1 MMISNFTFR
10 LPTKALFGKGQIAS
24 IADEIPKTARILLTY
39 GGGSIKKNGIFEQ
52 VQSALKDHFYIEFGG
67 IEANPEYE
75 TLMKAVTLAREE
87 KLDFILAVGGGSV
100 LDGSKFI
107 AAAVP
112 FNGDPWDIPYKKV
125 PISTALPVGCVM
137 TLPATG
143 SEMNHRAVV
152 SRRATQD
159 KLSLYSEWLR
169 PQFAVLDPTTT
180 YSLPAKQTANGVVDA
195 FVHTLEQY
203 ATYPVNGKIQDSF
216 AEGVLS
222 TLLEDGPK
230 LLEHP
235 TDYDARANVMWAAT
249 QGLNDILS
257 VGVPGDWSSHAIGH
271 ELTAVYGMD
280 HAQTLAIIVPA
291 LFTHQLEA
299 KREKLTQMALRVF
312 HYQGDIHR
320 AAEFAIEKI
329 REFFEQM
336 GLKTNFSALGIDDS
350 QFPLVLKKL
359 AEHRPPFIGER
370 KDIDLAAVERILRMV
385 L

>member
-1 MMISNFTFR
+1 MISNFTFR
-10 LPTKALFGKGQIAS
+10 LPTKALFGKGQIAA
-24 IADEIPKTARILLTY
+24 IRTEIPKTARILLTY
-39 GGGSIKKNGIFEQ
+39 GGGSIKKNGVFDQ
-52 VQSALKDHFYIEFGG
+52 VKAALQEHFYLEFGG

-75 TLMKAVTLAREE
+75 TLMKAVALVRQE

-112 FNGDPWDIPYKKV
+112 FDGDPWDIPYKKA
-125 PISTALPVGCVM
+125 PISTALPIGCVM

-159 KLSLYSEWLR
+159 KVSLYSDWIR

-180 YSLPAKQTANGVVDA
+180 FSLPTRQTANGVVDA

-203 ATYPVNGKIQDSF
+203 ATYPVNGKIQDRF
-216 AEGVLS
+216 AEGVLL

-230 LLEHP
+230 LLDNP

-280 HAQTLAIIVPA
+280 HAQTLAVVVPA
-291 LFTHQLEA
+291 LFTHQLEG
-299 KREKLTQMALRVF
+299 KREKLTQMAQRVF
-312 HYQGDIHR
+312 NYQGDMAH
-320 AAEFAIEKI
+320 AAEFAIQKT

-336 GLKTNFSALGIDDS
+336 GLKTCFRDLAIDDS
-350 QFPLVLKKL
+350 QFPLVLRKL

-370 KDIDLAAVERILRMV
+370 QDIDIAATERILRMA

>member
-1 MMISNFTFR
+1 MISNFTFS
-10 LPTKALFGKGQIAS
+10 LPTKALFGKGQIAA
-24 IADEIPKTARILLTY
+24 IANEIPKTARILLTY
-39 GGGSIKKNGIFEQ
+39 GGGSIKKNGVFEQ
-52 VQSALKDHFYIEFGG
+52 VQAALKEHFYIEFSG

-75 TLMKAVTLAREE
+75 TLMKAVQLVREE
-87 KLDFILAVGGGSV
+87 QLDFILAVGGGSV

-112 FNGDPWDIPYKKV
+112 FVGDPWDIPYKKA
-125 PISTALPVGCVM
+125 PISTALPIGCVM

-143 SEMNHRAVV
+143 SEMNYRAVV
-152 SRRATQD
+152 SRRSTQD
-159 KLSLYSEWLR
+159 KVSLYSEWLR

-180 YSLPAKQTANGVVDA
+180 YSLPAQQTANGVVDA

-203 ATYPVNGKIQDSF
+203 ATYPVNGKIQDRF
-216 AEGVLS
+216 AEGVLL

-291 LFTHQLEA
+291 LFTHQLEV
-299 KREKLTQMALRVF
+299 KREKLTQMAQRVF
-312 HYQGDIHR
+312 NYQRDIHY
-320 AAEFAIEKI
+320 AAEFAIEKT

-336 GLKTNFSALGIDDS
+336 GLKTSFSALGIDDS
-350 QFPLVLKKL
+350 QFSLVLKKL

-370 KDIDLAAVERILRMV
+370 NDIDLAAAERILRMA

>member
-1 MMISNFTFR
+1 MISNFSFY
-10 LPTKALFGKGQIAS
+10 LPTKAYFGKGQIATL
-24 IADEIPKTARILLTY
+24 ATAIPKTARILLTY
-39 GGGSIKKNGIFEQ
+39 GGGSIKKNGVFDQ
-52 VQSALKDHFYIEFGG
+52 VQQALNAHFYIEFGG

-75 TLMKAVTLAREE
+75 TLMKAVELVRKE

-112 FNGDPWDIPYKKV
+112 FDGEPWDIPYKKA
-125 PISTALPVGCVM
+125 PISTALPIGCVL

-159 KLSLYSEWLR
+159 KVSLYSDLIR
-169 PQFAVLDPTTT
+169 PQFAILDPTTT
-180 YSLPAKQTANGVVDA
+180 FSLPARQTANGVVDA

-203 ATYPVNGKIQDSF
+203 ATYPVNGKIQDRF
-216 AEGVLS
+216 AEGVLL
-222 TLLEDGPK
+222 TLLEDGSK
-230 LLEHP
+230 LLDNP
-235 TDYDARANVMWAAT
+235 IDYDARANVMWAAT

-271 ELTAVYGMD
+271 ELTAVYGLD

-291 LFTHQLEA
+291 LFTHQIEH
-299 KREKLTQMALRVF
+299 KREKLTQMAQRVF
-312 HYQGDIHR
+312 NYQGDN
-320 AAEFAIEKI
+320 AQGAEFAIQKT

-336 GLKTNFSALGIDDS
+336 GLKTRFSDLGIDDS
-350 QFPLVLKKL
+350 QFSLVLQKL
-359 AEHRPPFIGER
+359 AEHRPQPLGEH
-370 KDIDLAAVERILRMV
+370 KNIDNTVAKQILYMA

>member
-1 MMISNFTFR
+1 MSNFTFR

>member
-1 MMISNFTFR
+1 MISNFTFR

>member
-1 MMISNFTFR
+1 MISNFNFY
-10 LPTKALFGKGQIAS
+10 LPTKAYFGKGQIAEIS
-24 IADEIPKTARILLTY
+24 MAIPKNARILLTY
-39 GGGSIKKNGIFEQ
+39 GGGSIKKNGVFEQ
-52 VQSALKDHFYIEFGG
+52 VQNALKDHFYIEFSG

-75 TLMKAVTLAREE
+75 TLMKAVKLAREE

-112 FNGDPWDIPYKKV
+112 FEGEPWDIPYKKA
-125 PISTALPVGCVM
+125 PILTALPIGCVM

-152 SRRATQD
+152 SRRATKD
-159 KLSLYSEWLR
+159 KVSLYSDLIR

-180 YSLPAKQTANGVVDA
+180 FSLPARQTANGVVDA

-203 ATYPVNGKIQDSF
+203 ATYPVNGKIQDRF
-216 AEGVLS
+216 AEGVLL
-222 TLLEDGPK
+222 TLLEDGPV
-230 LLEHP
+230 LLDNP

-271 ELTAVYGMD
+271 ELTAVYGLD

-291 LFTHQLEA
+291 LFTHQIEG
-299 KREKLTQMALRVF
+299 KREKLTQLAQRVF
-312 HYQGDIHR
+312 SYQGDDAQ
-320 AAEFAIEKI
+320 AAEFAIQQI
-329 REFFEQM
+329 RIFFERM
-336 GLKTNFSALGIDDS
+336 GLKTYFSAMGIDDS
-350 QFPLVLKKL
+350 QFSLVLQKL
-359 AEHRPPFIGER
+359 AEHRPPFIVER
-370 KDIDLAAVERILRMV
+370 QDIDQAAVKRILYMA

>member
-1 MMISNFTFR
+1 MISNFTFR

-39 GGGSIKKNGIFEQ
+39 GGGSIKKNGVFEQ

-370 KDIDLAAVERILRMV
+370 KDIDLAAVERILRMA

>member
-1 MMISNFTFR
+1 MISNFSFY
-10 LPTKALFGKGQIAS
+10 LPTKAYFGKGQIATL
-24 IADEIPKTARILLTY
+24 ATAIPKTARILLTY
-39 GGGSIKKNGIFEQ
+39 GGGSIKKNGVFEQ
-52 VQSALKDHFYIEFGG
+52 VQQALQAHFYIEFGG

-75 TLMKAVTLAREE
+75 TIMKAVELVRKE

-107 AAAVP
+107 AVAVP
-112 FNGDPWDIPYKKV
+112 FDGEPWDIPYKKA
-125 PISTALPVGCVM
+125 PISTALPIGCVL

-159 KLSLYSEWLR
+159 KVSLYSDLIR
-169 PQFAVLDPTTT
+169 PQFAILDPTTT
-180 YSLPAKQTANGVVDA
+180 FSLPVRQTANGVVDA

-203 ATYPVNGKIQDSF
+203 ATYPVNGKIQDRF
-216 AEGVLS
+216 AEGVLL

-230 LLEHP
+230 LLDNP
-235 TDYDARANVMWAAT
+235 MDYDARANVMWAAT

-271 ELTAVYGMD
+271 ELTAVYGLD

-291 LFTHQLEA
+291 LFTHQIEN
-299 KREKLTQMALRVF
+299 KRDKLTQMAQRVF
-312 HYQGDIHR
+312 NYQGDSSQ
-320 AAEFAIEKI
+320 AAEFAVQKT

-336 GLKTNFSALGIDDS
+336 GLKTRFSDLGIDDS
-350 QFPLVLKKL
+350 QFPLVLQKL
-359 AEHRPPFIGER
+359 AEHRPQAIGEH
-370 KDIDLAAVERILRMV
+370 KNIDNYVAKQILYMA